1 MLFSIDVATL
11 AVCFGII
18 STLQCV
24 ALFIQ
29 YRAYPEDNSIGLWTT
44 GSVCIATGF
53 LANLLR
59 DIQSIHLY
67 IVVLYNMSFV
77 VGFSF
82 IYIGLMKF
90 DSKTVD
96 YKRLI
101 VIGSLAF
108 ASLLYFTFVDYSI
121 PCRRITTSLTCAFMS
136 LTSATALRSYTMQ
149 SRISRVLAAIFVFTA
164 GALLATSVLPLLAGQ
179 STVPHDKATPLVV
192 TYFILIITSTL
203 WTFGLI
209 ILVNNKLNE
218 EISAAKLF
226 LESTLDGLSAHIAII
241 DANGDIV
248 LVNKAWRDF
257 ASSNGADPE
266 RVSSGT
272 NYITACTATPP
283 NALDEPLFFADGIR
297 SVLDG
302 TRTLFT
308 MEYACHSANTQRWF
322 LGRVTPFP
330 GGGPKRAVIAHE
342 DITER
347 KLMEIALVESNR
359 KLELLTNEDGLTQ
372 IANRRHFDAVLNA
385 ECSRHARSGSALSL
399 LILDIDHFK
408 SFNDT
413 YGHVQGDECLRSVA
427 RALTQCVKRPTDLV
441 ARYGGEEFVCLLPD
455 THLIGAVSVAENMRK
470 HIEQLAIPHA
480 NSSVSSIVTVSIGL
494 VAIRCDQNT
503 TPEDIVR
510 QADELLYQAKNEGRN
525 RIRFRGVDDD
535 YCAQGPDSEDA
546 TFKVSISKAHASG
559 NAFIDSQHA
568 NLVHLV
574 NELLRYMFSGNDLS
588 ELRTH
593 MAAILKHVE
602 IHFNDEDDILAES
615 HYQHAAQH
623 AEEHRRLLGQCA
635 HLIDDPSDLKQLQ
648 TEIIQYIVHDLV
660 MQHMIQEDAKY
671 FEHLRDRADHPE
683 QGRPASRE
691 PRPPSGA

>member
-1 MLFSIDVATL
+1 M
-11 AVCFGII
+11 
-18 STLQCV
+18 
-24 ALFIQ
+24 
-29 YRAYPEDNSIGLWTT
+29 
-44 GSVCIATGF
+44 CIATGF

-59 DIQSIHLY
+59 DIQPIHQY
-67 IVVLYNMSFV
+67 IVILYNMSFI

-82 IYIGLMKF
+82 IYTGLMKF
-90 DSKTVD
+90 GGKQADSTKTIT
-96 YKRLI
+96 LNI
-101 VIGSLAF
+101 LAL
-108 ASLLYFTFVDYSI
+108 ASLLYFTFVDYNI
-121 PCRRITTSLTCAFMS
+121 PCRRITTSLTCAILS
-136 LTSATALRSYTMQ
+136 LASATAIRSYAMP
-149 SRISRVLAAIFVFTA
+149 SRISRVLAAIFIFTA

-218 EISAAKLF
+218 EINAAKLF

-241 DANGDIV
+241 DAHGDIV
-248 LVNKAWRDF
+248 LVNKAWKDF
-257 ASSNGADPE
+257 ASSNGANPE
-266 RVSSGT
+266 RVSGGT
-272 NYITACTATPP
+272 NYIAACTPTQP
-283 NALDEPLFFADGIR
+283 NALDEPHFFADGIR

-308 MEYACHSANTQRWF
+308 MEYACHSATAQRWF

-372 IANRRHFDAVLNA
+372 ISNRRHFDAVLSA
-385 ECSRHARSGSALSL
+385 ECGRHARSGSALSL

-408 SFNDT
+408 HFNDT

-455 THLIGAVSVAENMRK
+455 THLVGAISVAENMRK
-470 HIEQLAIPHA
+470 HIETLAIPHG
-480 NSSVSSIVTVSIGL
+480 SSPVSSIVTVSIGL
-494 VAIRCDQNT
+494 VAVRCEHDT
-503 TPEDIVR
+503 TPEGIVR

-525 RIRFRGVDDD
+525 RIKFRGVDDD
-535 YCAQGPDSEDA
+535 SYAQAPDNDEA
-546 TFKVSISKAHASG
+546 AFKVSINKAHASG
-559 NAFIDSQHA
+559 NAFIDAQHA

-574 NELLRYMFSGNDLS
+574 NELLRHMFSGNDLS

-602 IHFNDEDDILAES
+602 IHFNDEDDILAAS
-615 HYQHAAQH
+615 HYPHAAQH

-635 HLIDDPSDLKQLQ
+635 HLLDEPSDLKLLQ

-671 FEHLRDRADHPE
+671 FEHLGERADHPE
-683 QGRPASRE
+683 QAHTASLE
-691 PRPPSGA
+691 PHAPSGA